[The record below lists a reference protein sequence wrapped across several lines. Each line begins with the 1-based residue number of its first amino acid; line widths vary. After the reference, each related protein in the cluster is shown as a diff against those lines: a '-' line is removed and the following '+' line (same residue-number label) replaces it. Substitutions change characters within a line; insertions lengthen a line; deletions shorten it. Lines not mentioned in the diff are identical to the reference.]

1 MRDGYIF
8 YNRWMRGLK
17 FVNGNEDDTKWF
29 LLAFV
34 YGDYP
39 SEKEFRKMFRE
50 QLKEQHI
57 KLDDVEGTIDKVIAK
72 MDVKPWEY

>member
-17 FVNGNEDDTKWF
+17 FVNGNDDDTIRF

-34 YGDYP
+34 DGDYP

-57 KLDDVEGTIDKVIAK
+57 KLDDVEGTIDRVIAK
-72 MDVKPWEY
+72 MDSKPWEY

>member
-8 YNRWMRGLK
+8 YSRWMRGLK
-17 FVNGNEDDTKWF
+17 FVNGNDDDTIRF
-29 LLAFV
+29 LLAFAD
-34 YGDYP
+34 GDSP
-39 SEKEFRKMFRE
+39 SEKVFREMFRE